1 MRTNRSVLPRRL
13 SVLRHTTATMCTSQ
27 SLFFSTP
34 FLLPKPG
41 GRGDAA
47 GGYPQALWYRL
58 SSPELTWILALLS
71 VPYAGTALL
80 GSMLS
85 WMRQLLD
92 FTDTDTYSRF
102 GVFHLLS
109 CRRWQDY
116 PWTSWI
122 LCASISQNSGHFRK
136 RVRQWEDG
144 LGLTSLH
151 GHHILHEHSL
161 TNYWETLLKWHLGV
175 WKLSESHS
183 TG

>member
-1 MRTNRSVLPRRL
+1 MTLALVDANQQVCPSKEAIGTQAYDSHHVH
-13 SVLRHTTATMCTSQ
+13 VTK
-27 SLFFSTP
+27 FFSTP
-34 FLLPKPG
+34 FLLPKQG

-116 PWTSWI
+116 P
-122 LCASISQNSGHFRK
+122 
-136 RVRQWEDG
+136 
-144 LGLTSLH
+144 
-151 GHHILHEHSL
+151 
-161 TNYWETLLKWHLGV
+161 
-175 WKLSESHS
+175 
-183 TG
+183 